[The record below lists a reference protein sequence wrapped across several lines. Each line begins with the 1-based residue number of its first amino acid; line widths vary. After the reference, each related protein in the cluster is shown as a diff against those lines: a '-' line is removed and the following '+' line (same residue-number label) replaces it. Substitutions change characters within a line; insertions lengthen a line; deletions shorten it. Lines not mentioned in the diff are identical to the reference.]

1 MALTHK
7 QEHFAQLVASGL
19 TPAEAYRQAYD
30 VSPNCAPATI
40 WSESSA
46 LMTENHHVPT
56 RIQELK
62 AAVQAAAVAEIA
74 WDKAQLIRQADRH
87 RELALS
93 GGWRGVGSANG
104 ALEII
109 GRATGIL
116 DDKAKNQAPM
126 QVNAVFMGT
135 LDLQTLRQ
143 LVALRDELLAL
154 QPGPELPEGRI
165 VPAVGDEKGL
175 EAPEDTDAQR

>member
-46 LMTENHHVPT
+46 LMTENHHVST

-62 AAVQAAAVAEIA
+62 AAAQAAAIAELA

-87 RELALS
+87 RKLALS

-116 DDKAKNQAPM
+116 SDKGRDVPVVHVTTIMAS
-126 QVNAVFMGT
+126 
-135 LDLQTLRQ
+135 LDLATLRQ
-143 LVALRDELLAL
+143 LVALRDELLD
-154 QPGPELPEGRI
+154 GRI
-165 VPAVGDEKGL
+165 VPAVGDEKALEGRGL
-175 EAPEDTDAQR
+175 DDTFSSQEAQES

>member
-1 MALTHK
+1 MALTSK
-7 QEHFAQLVASGL
+7 QEHFSQLVASGL
-19 TPAEAYRQAYD
+19 TLSDAFRQSYD
-30 VSPNCAPATI
+30 VLPTTPGTTLWDEASTLARHPLVAP
-40 WSESSA
+40 
-46 LMTENHHVPT
+46 

-62 AAVQAAAVAEIA
+62 AAVQAAALAEIA

-116 DDKAKNQAPM
+116 SDKPRDQAPVHITKVVVVLSDGK
-126 QVNAVFMGT
+126 Q
-135 LDLQTLRQ
+135 QR
-143 LVALRDELLAL
+143 
-154 QPGPELPEGRI
+154 GPELPKGRI
-165 VPAVGDEKGL
+165 VPADGDEKTLDQTALDETLASPGGQ
-175 EAPEDTDAQR
+175 ES